1 MKAPA
6 FAHVKPSSLPQ
17 VFELLEEH
25 GDEARILAGGQS
37 LVAALNMRLLAPA
50 VLIDIN
56 GLSGLA
62 GISMSGDAVRIGAL
76 TRHRVLERS
85 GEIARAI
92 PLVAEAMPH
101 VAHPAIRNRGTFG
114 GSIAFADPAAELPA
128 CSVALN
134 ATFVLAS
141 RAGERRVAAR
151 DFFLSLYTT
160 QLEPC
165 EVLVAAEFP
174 VQPPHVRSVFLE
186 LARRRGDYAIVGV
199 AACGA
204 YRDERFTE
212 VSLVFFGVGATPVLA
227 KSVASTLEG
236 HAFSK
241 ELLAAAQAKVASD
254 IAPDADL
261 YQTAATKLHLAR
273 VLAGRAIAELARPR
287 EVH

>member
-50 VLIDIN
+50 LLIDIN
-56 GLSGLA
+56 GLSDLA
-62 GISMSGDAVRIGAL
+62 GISMSDGTVRIGAL
-76 TRHRVLERS
+76 TRHRALERS
-85 GEIARAI
+85 DEIGRAL

-141 RAGERRVAAR
+141 RAGERRIGAR

-160 QLEPC
+160 QLGPH
-165 EVLVAAEFP
+165 EVLVGAEFP
-174 VQPPHVRSVFLE
+174 VQLPHVRSVFLE
-186 LARRRGDYAIVGV
+186 LAG
-199 AACGA
+199 AAVITRSWASPHALRTRTNG
-204 YRDERFTE
+204 
-212 VSLVFFGVGATPVLA
+212 SA
-227 KSVASTLEG
+227 K
-236 HAFSK
+236 
-241 ELLAAAQAKVASD
+241 
-254 IAPDADL
+254 
-261 YQTAATKLHLAR
+261 
-273 VLAGRAIAELARPR
+273 
-287 EVH
+287 